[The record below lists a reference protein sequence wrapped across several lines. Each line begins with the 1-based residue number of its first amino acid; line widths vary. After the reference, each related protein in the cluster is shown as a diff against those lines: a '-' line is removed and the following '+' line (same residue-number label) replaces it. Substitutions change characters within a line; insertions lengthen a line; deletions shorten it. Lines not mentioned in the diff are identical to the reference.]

1 MKHYSN
7 ISQVLS
13 LESANSKDGRNL
25 EPSDLSV
32 LNNASIVFDNEK
44 ILWIGKTTELPDIYQ
59 SVETTDLTGHCVTPE
74 VVDSHTHLIFGGDR
88 AKEYS
93 MRLNGAD
100 YIDIAKAGGGILNTM
115 NGTNSLDKHELLS
128 ISRER
133 VERLHSYGIGS
144 IEIKT
149 GYGLNFEKEYEL
161 SHIVKELKDQY
172 KGKVQIINTFMAAH
186 AVPKNYESS
195 SQYMNEV
202 VIPLLEKLASEKVI
216 DCADIFH
223 ESGYFD
229 SSDTKLLF
237 EKCIELNIPFKSH
250 ADEFNDNKGAKL
262 AAEMGALSTDHLL
275 CTTQDGIEALSKSKT
290 VATLLPGTGY
300 FLGKPQANARALLN
314 AGVKVSIAS
323 DYNPGSC
330 HWDNLLQI
338 ASLAAPNLGFN
349 QTQLWAAI
357 TLNAAHALGLTDQG
371 AIVRGLKPRFSIFKV
386 PTIDHIT
393 YHWGRNFAVTL

>member
-1 MKHYSN
+1 MKHYSS
-7 ISQVLS
+7 ISQVLT

-25 EPSDLSV
+25 EPSDLSI
-32 LNNASIVFDNEK
+32 LDNASIVFDNEK

-100 YIDIAKAGGGILNTM
+100 YVDIAKAGGGILNTM

-149 GYGLNFEKEYEL
+149 GYGLNFDKEYEL

-195 SQYMNEV
+195 SQYINEV
-202 VIPLLEKLASEKVI
+202 VIPLLEKLVSEKVI

>member
-1 MKHYSN
+1 MKHYSS
-7 ISQVLS
+7 ISQVLT

-25 EPSDLSV
+25 EPSDLSI
-32 LNNASIVFDNEK
+32 LDNASIVFDNEK

-100 YIDIAKAGGGILNTM
+100 YVDIAKAGGGILNTM

-149 GYGLNFEKEYEL
+149 GYGLNFDKEYEL

-195 SQYMNEV
+195 SQYINEV
-202 VIPLLEKLASEKVI
+202 VIPLLEKLVSEKVI

-330 HWDNLLQI
+330 HLDNLLQI